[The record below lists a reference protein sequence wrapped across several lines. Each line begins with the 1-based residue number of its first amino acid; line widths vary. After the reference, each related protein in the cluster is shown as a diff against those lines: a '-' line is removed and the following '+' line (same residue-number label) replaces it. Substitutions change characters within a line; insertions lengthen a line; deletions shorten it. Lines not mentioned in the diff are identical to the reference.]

1 MGEVST
7 LVKSIGMYLPNI
19 SAGNKKGGE
28 RMDLKEMVKD
38 HFTNLEEIKTL
49 QRETKDLDERIVK
62 EIVETKQLDFLSVNW
77 KRLHRFSF
85 GHPGRKG

>member
-1 MGEVST
+1 
-7 LVKSIGMYLPNI
+7 
-19 SAGNKKGGE
+19 
-28 RMDLKEMVKD
+28 MDLKEMVKD